1 MFSSFYKRA
10 LKWRLPS
17 NLMCPIKH
25 TAFEQIFILRM
36 RVAVSAYWF
45 YDQPE
50 LEKSEAVS

>member
-1 MFSSFYKRA
+1 MEVT
-10 LKWRLPS
+10 LKPYVS
-17 NLMCPIKH
+17 YKH

-36 RVAVSAYWF
+36 RVAVSTYWF